1 MSTVSSSP
9 TVSSAVPA
17 SDTAAAQPRASRLA
31 PVVAV
36 VITIVVCLLML
47 EFGLR
52 WIGRYQVG
60 NTAGYFAQ
68 EGPYFGLKKNAAKR
82 VDWPNITWSVYTD
95 EYGFRAQET
104 GPRDLD
110 SKPYYAFLGA
120 SDVFANGLDYE
131 MSFVGVFASKVA
143 ADQMEVANLGVGG
156 HHLLEQTARLKRSQT
171 MLKHPPKYVVIAL
184 QPLLIGGYDDVH
196 ASVVVKH
203 GALFEQDNWRLPL
216 LKIVLAGHSAAYS
229 FFRDGIR
236 NTQARYFDRP
246 DFSLDF
252 YIQRYSTKHPIRR
265 PERLADYFRHLE
277 ELENYVRCIGATP
290 IEIYVP
296 ATGGFLLNKLKAE
309 GKVDGSLFDTKFF
322 RDISQRHAAEVG
334 IKYVDLEPML
344 QERYDRGEKLNFD
357 LDAHFNAPTA
367 KAVGEYLYQSLAPG
381 LLAAEPKPDVTQ
393 TQCQSSFPR

>member
-1 MSTVSSSP
+1 VNTVSSPSNI
-9 TVSSAVPA
+9 SSAVP
-17 SDTAAAQPRASRLA
+17 TAETAGARSRASRFA
-31 PVVAV
+31 PAVSVVV
-36 VITIVVCLLML
+36 TLIVCLLML

-52 WIGRYQVG
+52 WIDRYQVG
-60 NTAGYFAQ
+60 NTEGYFAQ
-68 EGPYFGLKKNAAKR
+68 EGPYYGLKKNAAKQ
-82 VDWPNITWSVYTD
+82 VNWPNVEWNVYTD
-95 EYGFRAQET
+95 EYGFRAPKT

-131 MSFVGVFASKVA
+131 TSWVGVFASKLA

-156 HHLLEQTARLKRSQT
+156 HHLLEQTARLKLSQT
-171 MLKHPPKYVVIAL
+171 MLKRPPNYVVIAL
-184 QPLLIGGYDDVH
+184 NPLLIGGYDDVH

-203 GALFEQDNWRLPL
+203 GEMFEQDNWRLPL
-216 LKIVLAGHSAAYS
+216 LKMVLAGHSAAYS
-229 FFRDGIR
+229 FFRDGVR
-236 NTQARYFDRP
+236 NTQARYFEGP

-252 YIQRYSTKHPIRR
+252 YIQRYSTQLAVRR
-265 PERLADYFRHLE
+265 PEKMADYFRHLE

-290 IEIYVP
+290 IEVYVP

-322 RDISQRHAAEVG
+322 RDISERHAAEAG
-334 IKYVDLEPML
+334 ITYVDLEPML

-367 KAVGEYLYQSLAPG
+367 KVVGEYLYQALAPG
-381 LLAAEPKPDVTQ
+381 VLAARVNRDQTK
-393 TQCQSSFPR
+393 TQCQSSSPK